1 MPRNRWFTASSPAR
15 PARAAFALVVS
26 GTLVL
31 TACGGGSGGGSTAGS
46 GSGSGGTGDGVLTLG
61 LENTLPGWDW
71 RKQITAGHVSLEWRP
86 VYDTLLRLQ
95 VDGEVVPNAA
105 EEFSYNEDKTVLT
118 LKLREGMT
126 FSDGAPVDAAAAK
139 FSMDN
144 FRDGGGVDSSRL
156 RGVSIDVV
164 DDLTFTMTLPG
175 PNPGIVAQLGGS
187 AGQLVSPAT
196 LDNPAT
202 LDTQPIGSGPY
213 TLNTAETVVGS
224 KFVFDRNPDYWNPED
239 FPYDKVEFLVMP
251 DETAQLNALASGQI
265 DGAELSLA
273 SVQQAESS
281 GSHVESFPNVWSGL
295 YIIDRAGTKI
305 PALGDVRVR
314 QAINMVFD
322 REAIVKAIWNG
333 QGSANAS
340 IFGPTTEGYDEELA
354 TYYDYDVEAAKKLMA
369 DAGYADGFDVTIP
382 EVENY
387 NQEYTAIVVQQLGE
401 LNIRAT
407 PVAVPRQE
415 SIPRIVGG
423 EFPIFAYKLP
433 VNPEVDQV
441 TNYVRPNG
449 SFNPLKSQDPAL
461 DELLAKW
468 YVAEPE
474 EAGPIYKDINKF
486 LVENAWFAPFGNP
499 DVTWAFNDSVTI
511 SGTIGTLPPLYVFQ
525 PFE

>member
-1 MPRNRWFTASSPAR
+1 
-15 PARAAFALVVS
+15 
-26 GTLVL
+26 
-31 TACGGGSGGGSTAGS
+31 
-46 GSGSGGTGDGVLTLG
+46 
-61 LENTLPGWDW
+61 
-71 RKQITAGHVSLEWRP
+71 
-86 VYDTLLRLQ
+86 LRLQ

-126 FSDGAPVDAAAAK
+126 FSDGEPVNAAAAK
-139 FSMDN
+139 FSLDN

-156 RGVSIDVV
+156 KGVTIDVV
-164 DDLTFTMTLPG
+164 DDLTFTMTLPA
-175 PNPGIVAQLGGS
+175 PNPGIIAQLGGS
-187 AGQLVSPAT
+187 AGQLVSPKT

-202 LDTQPIGSGPY
+202 VDTQPIGSGPY
-213 TLNTAETVVGS
+213 TLNTGETVVGS
-224 KFVFDRNPDYWNPED
+224 KFVFDRNPDYWNPDD
-239 FPYDKVEFLVMP
+239 FPYDKIEFVVMP

-265 DGAELSLA
+265 DGAEINLA

-295 YIIDRAGTKI
+295 YITDRSGAKI

-322 REAIVKAIWNG
+322 RDAIVKAIWQG
-333 QGSANAS
+333 QGTPNSS
-340 IFGPTTEGYDEELA
+340 IFGSTTEGYDEELSN
-354 TYYDYDVEAAKKLMA
+354 YYDYDVEAAKALMEE
-369 DAGYADGFDVTIP
+369 AGYADGFDITIP

-387 NQEYTAIVVQQLGE
+387 NQEYTAIVVQQLAE

-407 PVAVPRQE
+407 PVSIPRQE
-415 SIPRIVGG
+415 SIPRIVAG
-423 EFPIFAYKLP
+423 EFPMFAYKLP

-449 SFNPLKSQDPAL
+449 SFNPGRTEDPEL
-461 DELLAKW
+461 NELLAQW
-468 YVAEPE
+468 AVADPE
-474 EAGPIYKDINKF
+474 EAGPIYKDINRF

-499 DVTWAFNDSVTI
+499 DVTWAFNDTVTI

>member
-1 MPRNRWFTASSPAR
+1 VPRNRWFTASSPAR

>member
-1 MPRNRWFTASSPAR
+1 VPRNRWFTAMSPAR
-15 PARAAFALVVS
+15 RARGAVALIVS
-26 GTLVL
+26 GSLLL
-31 TACGGGSGGGSTAGS
+31 TACGGDSGGAGGSGTGS
-46 GSGSGGTGDGVLTLG
+46 GDTGDGVLTLG

-95 VDGEVVPNAA
+95 VDGTVVPNAA

-126 FSDGAPVDAAAAK
+126 FTDGKPVNAEAAK
-139 FSMDN
+139 FSLDN
-144 FRDGGGVDSSRL
+144 FRDGGGVDSRRL
-156 RGVSIDVV
+156 TGVTVEVV
-164 DDLTFTMTLPG
+164 DDLTFTMTLPA
-175 PNPGIVAQLGGS
+175 PNPGIVTQLGGS

-213 TLNTAETVVGS
+213 TLNTGETVVGS
-224 KFVFDRNPDYWNPED
+224 KFVFDRNPNYWNAAD
-239 FPYDKVEFLVMP
+239 FPYDKIEFLVMP
-251 DETAQLNALASGQI
+251 DESAQLNALASGQI
-265 DGAELSLA
+265 DGAEISLA

-281 GSHVESFPNVWSGL
+281 GSHVEAFPNVWSGL
-295 YIIDRAGTKI
+295 YIIDRAGAKI

-322 REAIVKAIWNG
+322 RGAIVKAIWNG
-333 QGSANAS
+333 HGIPNAS
-340 IFGPTTEGYDEELA
+340 IFGPTTEGYTEELA
-354 TYYDYDVEAAKKLMA
+354 NHYRFDVEAAKKLMA
-369 DAGYADGFDVTIP
+369 EAGYADGFDVTIP
-382 EVENY
+382 EVETY
-387 NQEYTAIVVQQLGE
+387 NQEYTAIVVQQLAE

-407 PVAVPRQE
+407 PVSVPRQE

-441 TNYVRPNG
+441 TNYVRPEG
-449 SFNPLKSQDPAL
+449 PFNPLKNQDPAL
-461 DELLAKW
+461 NELLAQW
-468 YVAEPE
+468 AVADPE
-474 EAGPIYKDINKF
+474 EAGPIYQQINKF
-486 LVENAWFAPFGNP
+486 LVENAWFVPFGNP
-499 DVTWAFNDSVTI
+499 DVTWAFNDTVTI
-511 SGTIGTLPPLYVFQ
+511 SGTIGTLPPLYVFR